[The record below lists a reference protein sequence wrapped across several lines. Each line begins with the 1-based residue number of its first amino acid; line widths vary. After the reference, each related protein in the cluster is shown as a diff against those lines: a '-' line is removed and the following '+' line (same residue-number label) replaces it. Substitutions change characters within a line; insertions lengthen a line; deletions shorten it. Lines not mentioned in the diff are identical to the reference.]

1 MQKDYH
7 HLTSLYPF
15 ADRPDVAVPVVW
27 YPVPMGTPCIGFES
41 PFVMRNWD
49 RLNMDSEPSLG
60 TKYDPKL
67 YLTSPPPS
75 IPPGEPCGTA
85 EQWHGQIDYDTWA
98 AGGYSCDCQGVSMGV
113 YVIDVYDP
121 TGSITVSPHDAHV
134 LVNVNDTFAH
144 HWLAGQIFSGG
155 NPADVPL
162 TIAFGA
168 AQTAALLL
176 ITNQLGNTQFEIR
189 PPLDDATTPILY
201 LARRDGTVLV
211 SMYDGGINIEAGET
225 GAVYNM
231 AVADPVTFSGQSFK
245 WIPNR
250 LICQFVSR
258 LAAGVNVAVGS
269 STVLSAQLEITES
282 ADSTDPPLRVVTTT
296 GDDSTETF
304 RLDNGG
310 TVSVFGQL
318 HAGMPVGGEGA
329 QIVVTLQSAALRGIL
344 VQGATDQFANLVE
357 LTAADYATRF
367 AVGATGNLMTNQTQG
382 ASGPLGTL
390 VARLPIYD
398 AEGTLVGWVPIYD
411 LIAG

>member
-1 MQKDYH
+1 MERDFT
-7 HLTSLYPF
+7 HLTSIYPF
-15 ADRPDVAVPVVW
+15 AERPHVAVPVVW
-27 YPVPMGTPCIGFES
+27 FRVPINTPLLGIPS
-41 PFVMRNWD
+41 PFVQRNWD
-49 RLNMDSEPSLG
+49 RLNGDSEPSLG

-67 YLTSPPPS
+67 YLTGPPPT
-75 IPPGEPCGTA
+75 IPAGEPCGTA
-85 EQWHGQIDYDTWA
+85 EQWQGQIDYDTWA
-98 AGGYSCDCQGVSMGV
+98 AGGYVCDCQGVSMGV

-144 HWLAGQIFSGG
+144 HWLAGQTFSGG
-155 NPADVPL
+155 NAADVPL

-168 AQTAALLL
+168 SQTAALLL
-176 ITNQLGNTQFEIR
+176 IGNTDGHTQFEIR
-189 PPLDDATTPILY
+189 PPIDDATTPILY

-258 LAAGVNVAVGS
+258 LAAGINVAVGS
-269 STVLSAQLEITES
+269 SAVLSAQIEITES
-282 ADSTDPPLRVVTTT
+282 SDSSDPPLRVVTTT

-304 RLDNGG
+304 RVDNGG

-329 QIVVTLQSAALRGIL
+329 NIVVTVQIPGSRGIL
-344 VQGATDQFANLVE
+344 IQGATGQFANLLE
-357 LTAADYATRF
+357 LTTDVYGNVF
-367 AVGATGNLMTNQTQG
+367 AVGATGNLQTNQAQLAT
-382 ASGPLGTL
+382 GPVGNL
-390 VARLPIYD
+390 VARLPVYD
-398 AEGTLVGWVPIYD
+398 ANGTIVGWVPIYD